1 MTKSLHKELQQRK
14 AQLQK
19 QKIEQMHLQ
28 KQKIERWKKKISKQ
42 YANKQRSKPEKI
54 RILPWNTKQRI
65 TLADKLIAEIIC
77 PINQRLYYVF
87 WNLK

>member
-1 MTKSLHKELQQRK
+1 MTKSLHKELQQRQ

-19 QKIEQMHLQ
+19 QKIEKMHLQ
-28 KQKIERWKKKISKQ
+28 KQKIERWKQKIAKQ
-42 YANKQRSKPEKI
+42 YANKQRTKPEKI

-65 TLADKLIAEIIC
+65 TIADKAIAEAIC
-77 PINQRLYYVF
+77 PINQRLYYVI